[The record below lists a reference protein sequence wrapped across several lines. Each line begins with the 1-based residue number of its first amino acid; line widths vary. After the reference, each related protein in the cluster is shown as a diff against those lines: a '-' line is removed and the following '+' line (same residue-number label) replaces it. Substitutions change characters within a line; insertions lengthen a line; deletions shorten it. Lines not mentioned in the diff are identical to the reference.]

1 MEDILTT
8 MRRLA
13 DDHEVAGQ
21 PGHYVLGS
29 QAMRLMREAL
39 LSKASI
45 GTVPDRFKADG
56 IEFNGIKVV
65 EDETCDPD
73 AVSWVTE
80 ANFVVKRPEFNV
92 VMTGVSP

>member
-1 MEDILTT
+1 
-8 MRRLA
+8 
-13 DDHEVAGQ
+13 
-21 PGHYVLGS
+21 
-29 QAMRLMREAL
+29 
-39 LSKASI
+39 
-45 GTVPDRFKADG
+45 VPDRFKADG